1 MNGGTGNKVKEANE
15 REGASNERAVFA
27 RLLGLRFAWPEIFQ
41 SLSAGDADW
50 LIVGHCET
58 EIACWTP
65 LTKTA
70 RTEKSSSNTAKS
82 AQYPGAIFPN

>member
-1 MNGGTGNKVKEANE
+1 MNGKARPTKGRFLRGVDW
-15 REGASNERAVFA
+15 FA
-27 RLLGLRFAWPEIFQ
+27 FCWSGIFQ
-41 SLSAGDADW
+41 ASSAGDVDW
-50 LIVGHCET
+50 PIVGYWGT

-70 RTEKSSSNTAKS
+70 RTEKSSSNATKS